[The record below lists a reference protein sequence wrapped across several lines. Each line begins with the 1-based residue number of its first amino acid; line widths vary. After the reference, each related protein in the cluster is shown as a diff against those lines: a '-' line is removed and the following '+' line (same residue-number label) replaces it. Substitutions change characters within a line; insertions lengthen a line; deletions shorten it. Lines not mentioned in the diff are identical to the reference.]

1 MSFFVGGII
10 LIKNG
15 SAILILL
22 LFISSILIPFH
33 STTAESVNTIYV
45 DDDNTA
51 GPWDGSFEHPYQY
64 IQDGIDAATEMDT
77 VFVHP
82 GIYDE
87 SLRISKSIHLK
98 GLDKQKT
105 IISSSNSSEFLILDG
120 VTHSLIT
127 NFTFSCLNHERLDII
142 RMRDCSQCTISHLNI
157 LSDIIQRS
165 ALIVNGS
172 SNIITQVAVEGR
184 FIYAGIELYYTDY
197 NSILN
202 NSIDFCGAGILVFR
216 SHKNLISFNE
226 LTNNS
231 HGIFLEEGNQNQ
243 VTFNNLKENSQ
254 GMFSSYSIR
263 NNIEKNNF
271 IENDEQAKLTKLL
284 KIGFLPSNNWKNNF
298 WDDHLGFLIK
308 PIPGLL
314 YIPNRYLI
322 GFFFPWFEFDWQPS
336 SEPYDID
343 GGGYE

>member
-1 MSFFVGGII
+1 MRKSGVILLFFFV
-10 LIKNG
+10 LI
-15 SAILILL
+15 AP
-22 LFISSILIPFH
+22 SSITMH
-33 STTAESVNTIYV
+33 AENTSVNNTIYV
-45 DDDNTA
+45 DDDNTE
-51 GPWDGSFEHPYQY
+51 GPWDGTIDHPFQC
-64 IQDGIDAATEMDT
+64 IRDGIDAATEMDT

-184 FIYAGIELYYTDY
+184 FIYAGIELYYTDH

-216 SHKNLISFNE
+216 SHNNLISFNE

-243 VTFNNLKENSQ
+243 IMLNNLIENNQ
-254 GMFSSYSIR
+254 GLFSSYSIR

-343 GGGYE
+343 GGERL